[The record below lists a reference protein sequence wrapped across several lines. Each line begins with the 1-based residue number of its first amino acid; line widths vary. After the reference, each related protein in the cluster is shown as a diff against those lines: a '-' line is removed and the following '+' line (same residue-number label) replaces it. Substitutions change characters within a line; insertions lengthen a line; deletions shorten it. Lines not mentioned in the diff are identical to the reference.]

1 MKKLQR
7 RLTADKRLRYAPPKL
22 PLATSFIRETLGEMP
37 MIKSALL
44 RKDLKSLG
52 VLYNDVV

>member
-22 PLATSFIRETLGEMP
+22 PLATSFIHKPLYEMAGTKEKDVI
-37 MIKSALL
+37 MHFIHKQL
-44 RKDLKSLG
+44 R
-52 VLYNDVV
+52 N